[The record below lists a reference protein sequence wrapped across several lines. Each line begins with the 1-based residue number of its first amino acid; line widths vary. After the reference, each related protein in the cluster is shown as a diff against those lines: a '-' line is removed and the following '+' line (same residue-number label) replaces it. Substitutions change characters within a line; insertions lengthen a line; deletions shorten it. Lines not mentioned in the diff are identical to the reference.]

1 MAQFVC
7 RMALPTGEIVERTVD
22 ADSEAALRREFEDKD
37 TLVLEVRRPNA
48 LLSAVGGAISFRP
61 RIPAREFLF
70 FNQEFSALLR
80 AGLPILTSLDIL
92 IDRRKNPIF
101 KKALENIRVRVK
113 GGESLSEA
121 FVAQGE
127 LFPKLY
133 AASLASGERSG
144 ELPNVLKRYISYTRS
159 IMTIQKKVVGAL
171 IYPAILVCV
180 SIVIVVIM
188 LFKVIPAFATLFV
201 TLGTTLPWQTEILVN
216 LATFLSSMWK
226 PIAAAVVG
234 GVVAFGWWKRTP
246 AGRVGFD
253 RLMMGLPLVGGVI
266 RDYAQNRFTRTLSTL
281 LAGGIPL
288 VTSLELAARA
298 VGNYVFEKELLGVTV
313 HVREGAASVG
323 VPRADGL
330 RQRDGRRDG
339 EGGGVDGIF
348 GRDARQRVRVL
359 RGGDR
364 LPALE
369 DGHHDRTPDARVHGG
384 DRHRDDS
391 RDLHAAVSSRRRVE
405 VLGEE

>member
-7 RMALPTGEIVERTVD
+7 RMALPTGEIVERTM
-22 ADSEAALRREFEDKD
+22 AAESEAALRRDLEDKD
-37 TLVLEVRRPNA
+37 MLVLELRRQNPLSSAIGEAIA
-48 LLSAVGGAISFRP
+48 LRP
-61 RIPAREFLF
+61 RIAVREFLF

-92 IDRRKNPIF
+92 IDRRKNLVF
-101 KKALENIRVRVK
+101 KKALENIRERVK

-121 FVAQGE
+121 FAAQGE

-188 LFKVIPAFATLFV
+188 LFKVIPAFATLFA
-201 TLGTTLPWQTEILVN
+201 TLGTTLPWQTEILVDVAN
-216 LATFLSSMWK
+216 FLHSMWK
-226 PIAAAVVG
+226 PILALVVG
-234 GVVAFGWWKRTP
+234 GGVAFLLWKRSP

-253 RLMMGLPLVGGVI
+253 RLKMQIPLVGGVI

-298 VGNYVFEKELLGVTV
+298 VGNFVFEKELLGVTV
-313 HVREGAASVG
+313 HVREGQALWECLERTGYVSEMAVEMVKVGESTGSLVEMLDNASEFSEEEIDYRLSKMVTMIEPMMLIFMAVIVTGMILAIYMPLFQAVG
-323 VPRADGL
+323 
-330 RQRDGRRDG
+330 QSK
-339 EGGGVDGIF
+339 F
-348 GRDARQRVRVL
+348 
-359 RGGDR
+359 
-364 LPALE
+364 
-369 DGHHDRTPDARVHGG
+369 
-384 DRHRDDS
+384 
-391 RDLHAAVSSRRRVE
+391 
-405 VLGEE
+405 

>member
-7 RMALPTGEIVERTVD
+7 RMALPTGEIVERKVV
-22 ADSEAALRREFEDKD
+22 ADTEAALRRELEDKD
-37 TLVLEVRRPNA
+37 MLVLELRRQNPVF
-48 LLSAVGGAISFRP
+48 SSIGGALAMRP

-92 IDRRKNPIF
+92 IDRRKNLVF

-121 FVAQGE
+121 FTAQGD

-188 LFKVIPAFATLFV
+188 LFKVIPAFATLFA
-201 TLGTTLPWQTEILVN
+201 TLGTTLPWQTELLVN
-216 LATFLSSMWK
+216 LATFLQSMWK
-226 PIAAAVVG
+226 PISALVVG
-234 GVVAFGWWKRTP
+234 GVVAFVLWKRSP

-253 RLMMGLPLVGGVI
+253 RLRMGLPLVGGVI

-298 VGNYVFEKELLGVTV
+298 VGNFVFEKELLGVTV
-313 HVREGAASVG
+313 RVREGQPLWESLERTGYVSEMAVEMVKVGESTGSLVEMLDNASEFSEEEIDYRLSKMVTMIEPLMLVFMALIVTGMILAIYMPLFQAVG
-323 VPRADGL
+323 TSK
-330 RQRDGRRDG
+330 
-339 EGGGVDGIF
+339 F
-348 GRDARQRVRVL
+348 
-359 RGGDR
+359 
-364 LPALE
+364 
-369 DGHHDRTPDARVHGG
+369 
-384 DRHRDDS
+384 
-391 RDLHAAVSSRRRVE
+391 
-405 VLGEE
+405 

>member
-7 RMALPTGEIVERTVD
+7 RMAHPTGEIVERTVD
-22 ADSEAALRREFEDKD
+22 ADSEAALRRELEDKD
-37 TLVLEVRRPNA
+37 TLVLEVRRQNA
-48 LLSAVGGAISFRP
+48 LFSAVGGAIAMRP

-92 IDRRKNPIF
+92 IDRRKNVVF
-101 KKALENIRVRVK
+101 KKTLIDIRERVK

-121 FVAQGE
+121 FAAQGE

-144 ELPNVLKRYISYTRS
+144 ELPNVLKRYIAYTRS

-180 SIVIVVIM
+180 SVVIVVIM
-188 LFKVIPAFATLFV
+188 LFKVIPAFATLFA
-201 TLGTTLPWQTEILVN
+201 TLGTTLPWQTEMLVGV
-216 LATFLSSMWK
+216 ATFLQSKWQ
-226 PIAAAVVG
+226 PILVLVVG
-234 GVVAFGWWKRTP
+234 GVVAFLLWKRSP

-253 RLMMGLPLVGGVI
+253 RLKMQLPLVGGVI

-313 HVREGAASVG
+313 RVREGQPLWDSLERTGYISEMAVEMVKVGESTGSLVEMLDNASEFSEEEIDYRLSKMVTMIEPLMLVFMAVVVTGMILAIYMPLFQAVG
-323 VPRADGL
+323 ASK
-330 RQRDGRRDG
+330 
-339 EGGGVDGIF
+339 F
-348 GRDARQRVRVL
+348 
-359 RGGDR
+359 
-364 LPALE
+364 
-369 DGHHDRTPDARVHGG
+369 
-384 DRHRDDS
+384 
-391 RDLHAAVSSRRRVE
+391 
-405 VLGEE
+405 

>member
-37 TLVLEVRRPNA
+37 TLVLEVRRQNA
-48 LLSAVGGAISFRP
+48 LFSAVGGAIAMRP

-101 KKALENIRVRVK
+101 KKALENIRMRVK

-171 IYPAILVCV
+171 ICPAILVCV
-180 SIVIVVIM
+180 SVVIVVIM

-226 PIAAAVVG
+226 PITAAVVG
-234 GVVAFGWWKRTP
+234 GVVVFGWWKRTP

-313 HVREGAASVG
+313 HVREGQPLWESLERTGYVSEMAVEMVKVGESTGSLVEMLDNASEFSEEEIDYRLSKMVTMIEPLMLVFMAVVVTGMILAIYMPLFQAVG
-323 VPRADGL
+323 ASK
-330 RQRDGRRDG
+330 
-339 EGGGVDGIF
+339 F
-348 GRDARQRVRVL
+348 
-359 RGGDR
+359 
-364 LPALE
+364 
-369 DGHHDRTPDARVHGG
+369 
-384 DRHRDDS
+384 
-391 RDLHAAVSSRRRVE
+391 
-405 VLGEE
+405 